1 LRELAKTSG
10 LSAPAHLRFLWCY
23 DEPEILRCSNRQFGP
38 IGADA
43 GHLSTVNLARQLYC
57 VATKIGPGAAISPN
71 MPKPISWNIQRTGHA
86 ALTRDKYPISAAR
99 RHHPR
104 RHGICLRKASEHRAK
119 RQSIAQSVRASRKAS
134 EHRAKRQSIV
144 LPLTQISVPLVHS
157 AWHCSISLSCARRLP
172 SGRSPSGMM
181 RPA

>member
-1 LRELAKTSG
+1 MRELAKTSG

-23 DEPEILRCSNRQFGP
+23 DGPEILRCSNRQFGP

-57 VATKIGPGAAISPN
+57 VATKMGPGAAISPN
-71 MPKPISWNIQRTGHA
+71 MPKPISWNIQHTGHA

-104 RHGICLRKASEHRAK
+104 RHGICL
-119 RQSIAQSVRASRKAS
+119 RKAS

>member
-57 VATKIGPGAAISPN
+57 VATKMGPGAAISPN
-71 MPKPISWNIQRTGHA
+71 MPKPISWNIQHTGHA

-119 RQSIAQSVRASRKAS
+119 RQSIAQSVRASSCRSLKSPCHWSIAPGIAQS
-134 EHRAKRQSIV
+134 AFHVRAGCH
-144 LPLTQISVPLVHS
+144 LG
-157 AWHCSISLSCARRLP
+157 AA
-172 SGRSPSGMM
+172 
-181 RPA
+181 PAG